1 MNINPPHPNTP
12 TRNTKFFFPLAF
24 VFCHP
29 CFAFSDGGLSFVQ
42 YHRNKLMD
50 DILNQE
56 LVVFKTVDKI
66 RR

>member
-1 MNINPPHPNTP
+1 
-12 TRNTKFFFPLAF
+12 
-24 VFCHP
+24 
-29 CFAFSDGGLSFVQ
+29 LSFVQ